1 MGFTWGLRWER
12 ICLQCRRPR
21 FEPWV
26 GKIPWRSEVCVP
38 GEFHKLLSKKHS
50 PSSRWCRK
58 YFFFSCS
65 RKLFFPDYRTSESSL
80 PQPERQCLLT
90 AQIWCTDTLYKAP
103 VLSHTTRG
111 QEQREWILSGDLLF
125 VWNLIYLAT
134 LLGPGSGRGSV
145 GMKWWRTS
153 RSQPAVV
160 KREWFSAD
168 QVASLT
174 KFLWAWL
181 LNLWKF

>member
-1 MGFTWGLRWER
+1 MGFTWWLRWER